1 MSEKKEKIPV
11 RVGSQRR
18 VVLPPSV
25 LEEIGAK
32 EGDIVLVSVTKAKVT
47 EAEEENKKLGGE
59 EGGNE

>member
-1 MSEKKEKIPV
+1 MPV

-18 VVLPPSV
+18 VILPPSL

-47 EAEEENKKLGGE
+47 EEEKE
-59 EGGNE
+59 EK

>member
-1 MSEKKEKIPV
+1 MSEKKEPV

-18 VVLPPSV
+18 VILPPSL

-47 EAEEENKKLGGE
+47 EEKEEK
-59 EGGNE
+59 

>member
-1 MSEKKEKIPV
+1 MGEKKVPV

-18 VVLPPSV
+18 VILPPSL

-47 EAEEENKKLGGE
+47 EEEKE
-59 EGGNE
+59 EK